1 MENKD
6 NSVQYSVSDKTV
18 QCIALLKEVVAIQEK
33 ALTYFASE
41 GIEETKDAETFAESM
56 GNVVN
61 ALGGI
66 LGSTVYQ
73 NVIDGCE
80 AI

>member
-18 QCIALLKEVVAIQEK
+18 RCIALLKEVIAIQEK

-41 GIEETKDAETFAESM
+41 DIEDSKEAETFAKSM
-56 GNVVN
+56 GNAVK
-61 ALGGI
+61 AFGGI
-66 LGSTVYQ
+66 LGSKVYQ

>member
-18 QCIALLKEVVAIQEK
+18 RCIELLKEVIAVQEK
-33 ALTYFASE
+33 VQTFMACE
-41 GIEETKDAETFAESM
+41 GIDDSKEAETFAENM
-56 GNVVN
+56 GKAVK
-61 ALGGI
+61 AFGGI
-66 LGSTVYQ
+66 LGDKVYQ

>member
-18 QCIALLKEVVAIQEK
+18 RCIELLKEVIAVQEK
-33 ALTYFASE
+33 MQTFMACE
-41 GIEETKDAETFAESM
+41 GIDDSKEAETFAENM
-56 GNVVN
+56 GKAVK
-61 ALGGI
+61 AFGGI
-66 LGSTVYQ
+66 LGGKVYQ

>member
-18 QCIALLKEVVAIQEK
+18 RCIELLKEVIAVQEK
-33 ALTYFASE
+33 VQTFMACE
-41 GIEETKDAETFAESM
+41 GIDDSKEAETFAENM
-56 GNVVN
+56 GKAVK
-61 ALGGI
+61 AFGGI
-66 LGSTVYQ
+66 LGDNVYQ
-73 NVIDGCE
+73 NVIDGFN